1 MKIQN
6 QCTKLHVC
14 KQNNNTSCA
23 DSLFY
28 TIRYRIYT
36 YDIEINQ
43 YLLIEKGLERH
54 AQNIARRTDS
64 YIRALSLIHIMARLF
79 D

>member
-1 MKIQN
+1 MYVNKII
-6 QCTKLHVC
+6 TLHV
-14 KQNNNTSCA
+14 QIV
-23 DSLFY
+23 LFY

-64 YIRALSLIHIMARLF
+64 NIIALSLIHIMARLF